1 MRLEKKDWISPRTG
15 FQEFVPQQYCGSC
28 EHDSGGS
35 LYHFQCNAGIK
46 EGYSQGYIYE
56 ESNGVSGLQ
65 SSSGSGYPAD
75 SKRDYFH
82 PNPNVDHWAPTTD
95 EFKYGYFVP
104 FTFSGVL
111 FPSIVYHWNQAFP
124 VIIWDGDGDLHATSE
139 LDISKWEKNFS

>member
-65 SSSGSGYPAD
+65 SSSGYGYRAD
-75 SKRDYFH
+75 RGRGYFH

-95 EFKYGYFVP
+95 EFKNGYFVP
-104 FTFSGVL
+104 SKGYSL
-111 FPSIVYHWNQAFP
+111 YYNDAFP